1 MCKKKTFLLLLVT
14 FIISSVSAQT
24 KTGKIN
30 DFIAAYAKQNNFNG
44 TALVAANGTVLLNTG
59 YGFKNAEAGE
69 MNTANT
75 IYQIGS
81 VTKQFTAAVILKL
94 AEQKKLKLTDK
105 LSKFYPAFAKGDSIT
120 IHQLLSHTSG
130 IFNYT
135 SDVQFCK
142 AKR

>member
-1 MCKKKTFLLLLVT
+1 MCKKNALLLLLFT

-24 KTGKIN
+24 KTEKIN
-30 DFIAAYAKQNNFNG
+30 EFIAAYAKQNSFNG

-94 AEQKKLKLTDK
+94 VEQKKLKLTDK

-120 IHQLLSHTSG
+120 IHQLLSAFLIIPTMCSL
-130 IFNYT
+130 
-135 SDVQFCK
+135 CK